1 MKVIVGLGNP
11 GAKYK
16 DTRHNA
22 GWMVLANL
30 AKRHKAKAKYLVNRH
45 RSVIETMTFNGE
57 EVLIVYPLTFMNL
70 SGIAVNAIRTAF
82 NVEIQDILVVCDD
95 IHVQP
100 GKLRLRPG
108 GSAGGQ
114 NGLKSIAEH
123 LGTQDYP
130 RMRIGIGKPQS
141 GTDQIDWVLGTLTP
155 DEQVIMAAT
164 ADLACDAIEHWLAGD
179 LTATMAKFNGL
190 SVLPEAG
197 E

>member
-1 MKVIVGLGNP
+1 VKVIIGLGNP
-11 GAKYK
+11 GPKYK
-16 DTRHNA
+16 ATRHNA
-22 GWMVLANL
+22 GWMVLSNL
-30 AKRHKAKAKYLVNRH
+30 AKRHNAKAKYLINRH
-45 RSVIETMTFNGE
+45 RSVIETMTFNSE

-70 SGIAVNAIRTAF
+70 SGIAVNAVRAAF
-82 NVEIQDILVVCDD
+82 SVEIKDILVVCDD

-100 GKLRLRPG
+100 GKIRIRPS

-114 NGLKSIAEH
+114 NGLKSIQEH

-130 RMRIGIGKPQS
+130 RMRIGIGKPVA
-141 GTDQIDWVLGTLTP
+141 GTEQVDWVLGKLSP
-155 DEQVIMAAT
+155 DEQIIMDAT
-164 ADLACDAIEHWLAGD
+164 SDMACDAIEHWLSGD

>member
-30 AKRHKAKAKYLVNRH
+30 SKRHKAKAKYLVNRH

-57 EVLIVYPLTFMNL
+57 EVLIVYPLTYMNL
-70 SGIAVNAIRTAF
+70 SGLAVNAIRTAF

-141 GTDQIDWVLGTLTP
+141 GTEQIDWVLGTLTP

>member
-11 GAKYK
+11 GAEYK

-100 GKLRLRPG
+100 GKIRLRPG

>member
-16 DTRHNA
+16 ATRHNA

-45 RSVIETMTFNGE
+45 RSVIETMNFNDE

-95 IHVQP
+95 IHVQL

-141 GTDQIDWVLGTLTP
+141 GIDQIDWVLGTLTP

>member
-30 AKRHKAKAKYLVNRH
+30 AKRHTAKSKYLVNRH
-45 RSVIETMTFNGE
+45 RSIIETMTFNDE
-57 EVLIVYPLTFMNL
+57 EVLLVYPLTFMNL
-70 SGIAVNAIRTAF
+70 SGVAVNAIRTAF
-82 NVEIQDILVVCDD
+82 NVEIQDILIVCDD

-100 GKLRLRPG
+100 GKLRIRPG

-123 LGTQDYP
+123 LGTQEYP
-130 RMRIGIGKPQS
+130 RMRIGIGKPHS
-141 GTDQIDWVLGTLTP
+141 GIDQIDWVLGTLTP
-155 DEQVIMAAT
+155 DEKVIMAAT
-164 ADLACDAIEHWLAGD
+164 ADLACDAIEHWLEGD

-190 SVLPEAG
+190 SALPEAG

>member
-1 MKVIVGLGNP
+1 VKVIVGLGNP

-95 IHVQP
+95 IHVHP

-123 LGTQDYP
+123 LGTQEYP
-130 RMRIGIGKPQS
+130 RMRIGIGKPQT
-141 GTDQIDWVLGTLTP
+141 GTDQIDWVLGKLTP

>member
-30 AKRHKAKAKYLVNRH
+30 SKRHKAKAKYLVNRH

-57 EVLIVYPLTFMNL
+57 EVLIVYPLTYMNL
-70 SGIAVNAIRTAF
+70 SGLAVNAIRTAF
-82 NVEIQDILVVCDD
+82 SVEIQDILVVCDD

>member
-11 GAKYK
+11 GAKYQA
-16 DTRHNA
+16 TRHNA
-22 GWMVLANL
+22 GWMVLSGL
-30 AKRHKAKAKYLVNRH
+30 AKRHKAKPKFLVNRH
-45 RSVIETMTFNGE
+45 RSVIETMTINGE
-57 EVLIVYPLTFMNL
+57 EVLLVYPLTFMNL
-70 SGIAVNAIRTAF
+70 SGIAVNAVRNAF
-82 NVEIQDILVVCDD
+82 NVDLQDILVVCDD
-95 IHVQP
+95 IHVQQ
-100 GKLRLRPG
+100 GKLRIRPS

-130 RMRIGIGKPQS
+130 RMRIGIGKPQP
-141 GTDQIDWVLGTLTP
+141 GTDQIDWVLGTFTP

-164 ADLACDAIEHWLAGD
+164 VALACDAIEHWLAGD
-179 LTATMAKFNGL
+179 LPATMAKFNGL

>member
-16 DTRHNA
+16 ETRHNA

-30 AKRHKAKAKYLVNRH
+30 SKRHKAKAKYLVNRH

-95 IHVQP
+95 IHVQL

-164 ADLACDAIEHWLAGD
+164 ADLACDAIEHWLDGD

>member
-11 GAKYK
+11 GPKYK
-16 DTRHNA
+16 ATRHNA
-22 GWMVLANL
+22 GWMVLGNL

-70 SGIAVNAIRTAF
+70 SGVAVNAVRAAF
-82 NVEIQDILVVCDD
+82 EVNISDILVICDD
-95 IHVQP
+95 IHVPP
-100 GKLRLRPG
+100 GKVRIRPG
-108 GSAGGQ
+108 GAAGGT
-114 NGLKSIAEH
+114 KE
-123 LGTQDYP
+123 YP
-130 RMRIGIGKPQS
+130 RMRIGIGKPTA
-141 GTDQIDWVLGTLTP
+141 GIDQIDWVLGTLSI

-164 ADLACDAIEHWLAGD
+164 ADMACDAIEHWLAGD
-179 LTATMAKFNGL
+179 LAATMAKFNGL

>member
-16 DTRHNA
+16 ATRHNA
-22 GWMVLANL
+22 GWLVLDNL

-45 RSVIETMTFNGE
+45 RSVIQTMMFNDE

-70 SGIAVNAIRTAF
+70 SGVAVNAIRAAF
-82 NVEIQDILVVCDD
+82 NIEIKDILVVCDD

-114 NGLKSIAEH
+114 NGLKSIAEQ
-123 LGTQDYP
+123 LGTQEYA
-130 RMRIGIGKPQS
+130 RMRIGIGKPPA

-155 DEQVIMAAT
+155 DEMAIMGAT
-164 ADLACDAIEHWLAGD
+164 ADLASDAIEHWLLGD
-179 LTATMAKFNGL
+179 TAATMAKFNGL

>member
-11 GAKYK
+11 GPKYK
-16 DTRHNA
+16 ATRHNA
-22 GWMVLANL
+22 GWMVLAKL
-30 AKRHKAKAKYLVNRH
+30 AERHNAKAKYLINRH
-45 RSVIETMTFNGE
+45 RSIIETMTFNGE

-70 SGIAVNAIRTAF
+70 SGIAVNAVRAAF
-82 NVEIQDILVVCDD
+82 SVEIKDILVVCDD

-100 GKLRLRPG
+100 GKLRIRPS

-114 NGLKSIAEH
+114 NGLKSIQEH
-123 LGTQDYP
+123 LGTQEYP
-130 RMRIGIGKPQS
+130 RMRIGIGKPLA
-141 GTDQIDWVLGTLTP
+141 GTEQVDWVLGKLSP
-155 DEQVIMAAT
+155 DEQIIMDAT
-164 ADLACDAIEHWLAGD
+164 ADMACDAIEHWLAGD

>member
-57 EVLIVYPLTFMNL
+57 EVLIVYPLTYMNL
-70 SGIAVNAIRTAF
+70 SGLAVNAIRTAF
-82 NVEIQDILVVCDD
+82 SVEIQDILVVCDD

>member
-57 EVLIVYPLTFMNL
+57 EVLIVYPLTYMNL
-70 SGIAVNAIRTAF
+70 SGLAVNAIRTAF
-82 NVEIQDILVVCDD
+82 SVEIQDILVVCDD

-155 DEQVIMAAT
+155 DEQVIMAAM

>member
-16 DTRHNA
+16 ATRHNA

-45 RSVIETMTFNGE
+45 RSVIETMTFNDE

-100 GKLRLRPG
+100 GKVRLRPG

-197 E
+197 D

>member
-1 MKVIVGLGNP
+1 VKVIVGLGNP

-57 EVLIVYPLTFMNL
+57 EVLIVYPLTYMNL
-70 SGIAVNAIRTAF
+70 SGLAVNAIRTAF
-82 NVEIQDILVVCDD
+82 SVEIQDILVVCDD

>member
-11 GAKYK
+11 GPKYK
-16 DTRHNA
+16 TTRHNA
-22 GWMVLANL
+22 GWMVLGNL

-70 SGIAVNAIRTAF
+70 SGVAVNAVRAAF
-82 NVEIQDILVVCDD
+82 DVEIKDILVVCDD
-95 IHVQP
+95 IHVTP
-100 GKLRLRPG
+100 GKVRIRPG
-108 GSAGGQ
+108 GAAGGQ
-114 NGLKSIAEH
+114 NGLKSIEEH
-123 LGTQDYP
+123 LGTKEYP
-130 RMRIGIGKPQS
+130 RMRIGIGKPT
-141 GTDQIDWVLGTLTP
+141 GGIDQIDWVLGTLST

-164 ADLACDAIEHWLAGD
+164 ADMACDAIEHWLAGD
-179 LTATMAKFNGL
+179 LTTTMAKFNGL

>member
-11 GAKYK
+11 GAEYK

>member
-1 MKVIVGLGNP
+1 
-11 GAKYK
+11 
-16 DTRHNA
+16 
-22 GWMVLANL
+22 MVLANL

-45 RSVIETMTFNGE
+45 RSVIETMNFNDE

-100 GKLRLRPG
+100 GKVRLRPG

>member
-11 GAKYK
+11 GPKYK
-16 DTRHNA
+16 ATRHNA
-22 GWMVLANL
+22 GWMVLAKL
-30 AKRHKAKAKYLVNRH
+30 AKRHNAKAKYLINRH
-45 RSVIETMTFNGE
+45 RSIIETMTLNGE

-70 SGIAVNAIRTAF
+70 SGIAVNAVRAAF
-82 NVEIQDILVVCDD
+82 SVEIKDILVVCDD

-100 GKLRLRPG
+100 GKLRIRPS

-114 NGLKSIAEH
+114 NGLKSIQEH
-123 LGTQDYP
+123 LGTQEYP
-130 RMRIGIGKPQS
+130 RMRIGIGKPLA
-141 GTDQIDWVLGTLTP
+141 GTEQVDWVLGKLSP
-155 DEQVIMAAT
+155 DEQIIMDAT
-164 ADLACDAIEHWLAGD
+164 ADMACDAIEHWLAGD

>member
-16 DTRHNA
+16 ATRHNA

-45 RSVIETMTFNGE
+45 RSVIETMNFNDE

-100 GKLRLRPG
+100 GKVRLRPG